1 MIAALGHSSNDT
13 TKRRDQ
19 CKIRVRNP
27 FDDPPD
33 SLLEPLAINNS
44 QLEGLRPLSSQLRF
58 QRLELR
64 PRRHSAGSFHSGGNG
79 ALDVPKCRIERTF
92 QLNQLHQI
100 TLPIRISGNACVS
113 K

>member
-1 MIAALGHSSNDT
+1 MIAALGHSSNDA

-19 CKIRVRNP
+19 RKIRVRNP

-33 SLLEPLAINNS
+33 GLLEPLAINNS
-44 QLEGLRPLSSQLRF
+44 QLECLRPLSSQLRF

-64 PRRHSAGSFHSGGNG
+64 PRRCSAGSFHPGGNG
-79 ALDVPKCRIERTF
+79 ALDVSKCRIESTF
-92 QLNQLHQI
+92 QLNQLRQMI
-100 TLPIRISGNACVS
+100 LSIRLSGKRVC